1 LKFPYAGEVA
11 LGLVSASFLA
21 GCILPVPWFY
31 HRSPDIYGVLTN
43 RNVLV
48 AQAKV
53 RYSLDP
59 TSVNCT
65 PSAAEATTSDR
76 GEFYLEGTQS
86 FFRVLF
92 IIPAPMDSSQKYR
105 ICFEM
110 PDGMRS
116 EKTLDVFWGGPISS
130 IPPGTPAFV
139 TTVCDITDPDCFAHP
154 Q

>member
-1 LKFPYAGEVA
+1 MKFLYAGRVA
-11 LGLVSASFLA
+11 LGLLSASFLA

-43 RNVLV
+43 HNVLV

-65 PSAAEATTSDR
+65 PSTGEATTSER
-76 GEFYLEGTQS
+76 GAFYLEGTQS

-92 IIPAPMDSSQKYR
+92 IIPAPLDSSQKYS
-105 ICFEM
+105 ICFDT

-116 EKTLDVFWGGPISS
+116 EKPLQVVWGGPIAS
-130 IPPGTPAFV
+130 IPPGTPALV
-139 TTVCDITDPDCFAHP
+139 TTVCDTTDPYCFAHP